1 MFLHVCIVNCCHTMK
16 IVRKIYV
23 TIRLLCLGK
32 FELQNQYVSVWRETK
47 QISIG
52 SNVHQLELFI
62 VVN

>member
-1 MFLHVCIVNCCHTMK
+1 VSTIIV
-16 IVRKIYV
+16 
-23 TIRLLCLGK
+23 GK